1 MKPTAVLNII
11 KKFVRRK
18 NDEKTFF
25 IRLTLMMLISLFL
38 FGCSRTY
45 PPKSEQSTADP
56 QSEEARRYL
65 GSCIDNAEYGNTY
78 GDSPDIPGPGSV
90 KLTPLASYLANTAS
104 KDEEL
109 YFLVGVTSSPEQ
121 SDASADKTP
130 FEDHI
135 YNGKKVSEYL
145 ADFDYSKYIA
155 DTNSGLG
162 PDAVLSAKLGQGM
175 TPSEVLASSEYREAA
190 SMYFEYQKARSE
202 AYADYL
208 CRGHSAGE
216 IPASEQYLAGF
227 GIELCCDPY
236 TAEWQYHL
244 QMIKL
249 SYSSINAINGTMN
262 YLVKCTAEELLKL
275 TDENQDYGF
284 IFYASES
291 NGKFI
296 VSNAPRDV
304 NGVYQWFYPTDQL
317 FFYDRTLTGSHMA
330 YSYQEIGLYDRLT
343 YIK

>member
-1 MKPTAVLNII
+1 MMK
-11 KKFVRRK
+11 KR
-18 NDEKTFF
+18 FF
-25 IRLTLMMLISLFL
+25 IRLTLMMLISLLL

-109 YFLVGVTSSPEQ
+109 YFLVGVTSSQEQ

-190 SMYFEYQKARSE
+190 SMYFEYQKARCE

-216 IPASEQYLAGF
+216 IPASAQYLAGF

-296 VSNAPRDV
+296 VSNEPRDV

>member
-1 MKPTAVLNII
+1 MMK
-11 KKFVRRK
+11 KR
-18 NDEKTFF
+18 FF
-25 IRLTLMMLISLFL
+25 IRLTLMMLISLLL

-175 TPSEVLASSEYREAA
+175 TPSEVLASAEYREAA

>member
-1 MKPTAVLNII
+1 MMKKRFL
-11 KKFVRRK
+11 
-18 NDEKTFF
+18 
-25 IRLTLMMLISLFL
+25 IRVTLMMLISLLL

-45 PPKSEQSTADP
+45 PPDGERSTADP

-78 GDSPDIPGPGSV
+78 TDSPDIPGPGAV
-90 KLTPLASYLANTAS
+90 KLTPLASYLANTAA

-121 SDASADKTP
+121 SGASDDKTP
-130 FEDHI
+130 FEDYI

-145 ADFDYSKYIA
+145 ADFAYSKYIA
-155 DTNSGLG
+155 DTNSGMS
-162 PDAVLSAKLGQGM
+162 PNAVLTAKLSQGM
-175 TPSEVLASSEYREAA
+175 SPAEALSSAEYKEVAA
-190 SMYFEYQKARSE
+190 MYFEYQKAKCE

-216 IPASEQYLAGF
+216 IPASAHYLAGF
-227 GIELCCDPY
+227 CIELCCDPY